1 MSKVQL
7 TTRKCTECKKTF
19 QARGR
24 QLTCGRDCRLERL
37 QAQLR
42 VNYAKVKADKAAK
55 DRSKLCGHC
64 KTKFNPDPPQ
74 AKYCSD
80 QCKVNGLLA
89 RIEEQRV
96 RRAAAKAEKLLKKKK
111 VA

>member
-7 TTRKCTECKKTF
+7 TTRKCTECKKSF

-24 QLTCGRDCRLERL
+24 QLTCSRDCRLERL
-37 QAQLR
+37 QGQLR
-42 VNYAKVKADKAAK
+42 VNYEKIKAEKAAK
-55 DRSKLCGHC
+55 DRSKNCLHC
-64 KTKFNPDPPQ
+64 KNKFTPNPPQ
-74 AKYCSD
+74 TKYCSD
-80 QCKVNGLLA
+80 QCKVNGLLT

-96 RRAAAKAEKLLKKKK
+96 RRAAAKAERLAKKKK